1 MPLQIEDYALIG
13 DCHTAALVSKE
24 GSIDWL
30 CLPRFDSAACFTAIL
45 GDKKHGRWKIA
56 PVGKV
61 RAVHRRYREGTLILE
76 TTFVTDDGEA
86 TIIDFMPIVG
96 QDPDL
101 VRIVEGRKGKVK
113 MKSELILRFDYGSM
127 VPWVRKIDRG
137 ITAIAGPDTVE
148 VRADIPMRGKDFS
161 TIGDFEVSE
170 GQKVNFDLSWHSS
183 ILEPTR
189 EKNHERQ
196 LKDTEKWWCDW
207 SKKCTYNGPYRE
219 AVLRSLITLKGL
231 TYAPSGGIVA
241 APTTSL
247 PEALGSVRNW
257 DYRFCWLRDATFT
270 LISLLNCGYEEEAK
284 AWRTWLLRAIAGN
297 PEQISIMYSI
307 TGKRRLPEHTLD
319 WLPGYEGSRPVRTGN
334 AAYSQFQLDVF
345 GEVADMLYQ
354 YRRSEI
360 ERGPMDKVE
369 WNLEK
374 KILEYLEKVWQKA
387 DEGIWEVRG
396 PKRHFTHSKVMCWVA
411 FDRAVR
417 SVEHFKV
424 TGPVDKW
431 RKLRDQIHDEVC
443 REGFSSAKNSFT
455 QSYGDDALDAALLM
469 MPLVGFLPSNDPRVK
484 GTVTAIE
491 RELVSPEGF
500 VARYLTKESLDGLP
514 EGEATFLPCTFW
526 LADNYALQG
535 RCQEAVN
542 LFEKL
547 LAIRNDVGLLA
558 EEYDSR
564 LKRQLGN
571 FPQAFTHIGL
581 VNTALYLLRAQS
593 DGERAAEV
601 A

>member
-1 MPLQIEDYALIG
+1 MHLRIEDYALIG
-13 DCHTAALVSKE
+13 DCHTAALISKE

-30 CLPRFDSAACFTAIL
+30 CLPRFDSSACFTALL
-45 GDKKHGRWKIA
+45 GNKNHGRWLIA
-56 PVGKV
+56 PVNPV
-61 RAVHRRYREGTLILE
+61 REVRRQYREGTLILE
-76 TTFVTDDGEA
+76 TIFATDEGEVA
-86 TIIDFMPIVG
+86 LIDFMPMVG

-113 MKSELILRFDYGSM
+113 MHAELILRFDYGSM
-127 VPWVRKIDRG
+127 VPWVRKIERG

-148 VRADIPMRGKDFS
+148 VRADVPLRGKGMTTVS
-161 TIGDFEVSE
+161 EFEVSA
-170 GQKVNFDLSWHSS
+170 GHRVNFDLSWHSS
-183 ILEPTR
+183 IMEPTR
-189 EKNHERQ
+189 EKNHDRQ

-207 SKKCTYNGPYRE
+207 SKKCSYDGPYKQ
-219 AVLRSLITLKGL
+219 AVVRSLITLKGL

-247 PEALGSVRNW
+247 PESLGSVRNW

-270 LISLLNCGYEEEAK
+270 LISLINCGYEEEAR
-284 AWRTWLLRAIAGN
+284 AWREWLLRAIAGN
-297 PEQISIMYSI
+297 PAQISIMYSI

-354 YRRSEI
+354 YRRAEL
-360 ERGPMDKVE
+360 GKTALDGAA
-369 WNLEK
+369 WNLERK
-374 KILEYLEKVWQKA
+374 VIEYLEKVWQQT

-396 PKRHFTHSKVMCWVA
+396 PRRHFTHSKVMSWVA

-417 SVEHFKV
+417 SVEQFKV
-424 TGPVDKW
+424 AGPVERW
-431 RKLRDQIHDEVC
+431 RKMRDQVHDEIC
-443 REGFSSAKNSFT
+443 KEGFSRSKNSFV
-455 QSYGDDALDAALLM
+455 QYYGGEDLDASLLM
-469 MPLVGFLPSNDPRVK
+469 IPLVGFLPPQDPRVI
-484 GTVTAIE
+484 GTVAAIE
-491 RELVSPEGF
+491 KELVSPEGF
-500 VARYLTKESLDGLP
+500 VARYLTRESLDGLP

-526 LADNYALQG
+526 LADNYALQNRG
-535 RCQEAVN
+535 REARGV
-542 LFEKL
+542 FERL
-547 LAIRNDVGLLA
+547 LEIRNDVGLLA
-558 EEYDSR
+558 EEYDTR

-581 VNTALYLLRAQS
+581 VNTALYLQRAHH
-593 DGERAAEV
+593 DGERTAEV